1 MTHWVRYTHAGE
13 TGFGILHA
21 SRVAEHDGDL
31 FNDPQPTGRELD
43 LTAVDVLTPVQPSK
57 MVALANNFHGLLA
70 KTGAAVPQEPL
81 YFFKANSSFHPTGK
95 PIRRPRGYA
104 GKIIFE
110 GELGLVIGRAC
121 CDVGADEALQY
132 LFGCT
137 CINDVT
143 AIEILN
149 EDPAFQQWTRCK
161 AADTFGVLG
170 PVVVT
175 GLDPGT
181 LHVRAL
187 LDGQERQNYAI
198 TDMVFTPAELISRI
212 SRDMTL
218 LPGDVIACGTN
229 VGVGSL
235 RPGNKIEI
243 AIDGIGS
250 LINVFEPEEDP
261 SP

>member
-1 MTHWVRYTHAGE
+1 MTHWARYTHAGE
-13 TGFGILHA
+13 TGFGTLQDDRIT
-21 SRVAEHDGDL
+21 EHHGEL
-31 FNDPQPTGRELD
+31 FDDPQPSGRELG
-43 LTAVDVLTPVQPSK
+43 LHEVELLTPVQPSK

-70 KTGAAVPQEPL
+70 KTGGAVPEEPL

-110 GELGLVIGRAC
+110 GELGLVIGRTC
-121 CDVGADEALQY
+121 RDVEEDEALQY

-143 AIEILN
+143 AIETLN

-161 AADTFGVLG
+161 AADTFGVMG
-170 PVVVT
+170 PVVAT
-175 GLDPGT
+175 GLDPGA
-181 LHVRAL
+181 LRVRAML
-187 LDGQERQNYAI
+187 NGQERQNYPI
-198 TDMVFTPAELISRI
+198 TDMVFTPAQLISRI

-235 RPGNKIEI
+235 RPGNTIEI
-243 AIDGIGS
+243 AVDGIGS
-250 LINVFEPEEDP
+250 LVNVFEPE
-261 SP
+261 

>member
-1 MTHWVRYTHAGE
+1 MTHWARYTHAGE
-13 TGFGILHA
+13 TGFGILHDG
-21 SRVAEHDGDL
+21 RIAEHSGDL
-31 FNDPQPTGRELD
+31 FDDTEATGRELE
-43 LTAVDVLTPVQPSK
+43 LAEVELLTPVQPSK
-57 MVALANNFHGLLA
+57 MVALANNFHRLLE

-95 PIRRPRGYA
+95 AIRRPRGYA

-110 GELGLVIGRAC
+110 GELGLVIGREC
-121 CDVGADEALQY
+121 RDVAADDALQY

-143 AIEILN
+143 AIETLN

-161 AADTFGVLG
+161 AADTFGVMG
-170 PVVVT
+170 PVVAT
-175 GLDPGT
+175 GLNPGA
-181 LHVRAL
+181 LSVRAL
-187 LDGQERQNYAI
+187 LDGQERQNYPI
-198 TDMVFTPAELISRI
+198 TDMVFTPAQLISRI

-229 VGVGSL
+229 IGVGQL
-235 RPGNKIEI
+235 RPGNTIEI

-250 LINVFEPEEDP
+250 LVNAFEPE
-261 SP
+261 